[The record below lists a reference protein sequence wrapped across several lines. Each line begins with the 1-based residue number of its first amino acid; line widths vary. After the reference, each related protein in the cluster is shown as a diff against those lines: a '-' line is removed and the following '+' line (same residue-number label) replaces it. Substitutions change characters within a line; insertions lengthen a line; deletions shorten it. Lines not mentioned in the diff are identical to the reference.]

1 MIPTTQS
8 RPLDDFAAMTGRSL
22 TRLLRSP
29 DTMIM
34 GVALPVLLL
43 LLFVYVF
50 GGAMQTATGYLDY
63 VVPGI
68 ILLCAGFGSS
78 QTAVSVTGDMVHGIV
93 DRFRS
98 MPIARSAF
106 LFGHVASSVIR
117 NLLTSLVVIGVA
129 MIMGFRPTAGPMQW
143 LAALAIV
150 ALFILAISW
159 LATALGLLAGTE
171 EAANGF
177 TFFLLFLPYVSSAF
191 VPTDTMPSWL
201 HAFAENQPVTPV
213 IETVRGLLLGT
224 PVDDTALITVLW
236 CVGIACAGYLWAI
249 TLFTRRTAR

>member
-1 MIPTTQS
+1 MIPNTQS

-34 GVALPVLLL
+34 GVALPVMLL

-129 MIMGFRPTAGPMQW
+129 MIMGFGPTAGPIQW

-177 TFFLLFLPYVSSAF
+177 TFFLLFLP
-191 VPTDTMPSWL
+191 
-201 HAFAENQPVTPV
+201 
-213 IETVRGLLLGT
+213 
-224 PVDDTALITVLW
+224 
-236 CVGIACAGYLWAI
+236 
-249 TLFTRRTAR
+249 

>member
-1 MIPTTQS
+1 MTTGIRS
-8 RPLDDFAAMTGRSL
+8 AVDDAAAMTGRSL
-22 TRLLRSP
+22 TRMLRTP
-29 DTMIM
+29 ETMIM
-34 GVALPVLLL
+34 GVALPVMLL

-50 GGAMQTATGYLDY
+50 GGAMQTRTGYLDY

-98 MPIARSAF
+98 MPVARSAF
-106 LFGHVASSVIR
+106 LFGHVVSSVAR
-117 NLLTSLVVIGVA
+117 NLVTSLVVIGVA
-129 MIMGFRPTAGPMQW
+129 VIMGFRPTAGPMQW
-143 LAALAIV
+143 LAALALI

-159 LATALGLLAGTE
+159 LAAALGLVADSE

-177 TFFLLFLPYVSSAF
+177 TFLLLFLPYVSSAF

-201 HAFAENQPVTPV
+201 HGFAENQPVTPV

-224 PVDDTALITVLW
+224 PVGDTALPAVSW
-236 CVGIACAGYLWAI
+236 CAGIAAVGAVWAI
-249 TLFTRRTAR
+249 TSFTRKTAR